1 MSTPTASCPECGAPV
16 TFRWSSSVQTVCE
29 YCKSILVRSDLDL
42 TRVGK
47 VADLPA
53 DSSPIQIG
61 TEGLFDK
68 ESFVVIGR
76 IIYEY
81 ELGTWNE
88 WHLMTNRGASR
99 WLSDAQNVFM
109 VSAAATGQ
117 TIPPQS
123 DLQLGRQF
131 TWNRIAYTVSTIT
144 DAHYKGV
151 QGELPFEYW
160 DKTDVRFV
168 DLRSETG
175 EFATVDY
182 SDEEPA
188 LYLGKIADYDEL
200 HLKNVRAFE
209 GWS

>member
-1 MSTPTASCPECGAPV
+1 MSVRTANCPECGAPV

-29 YCKSILVRSDLDL
+29 YCKSILVRGDLDL
-42 TRVGK
+42 KKVGK

-61 TEGLFDK
+61 TEGIFDK
-68 ESFVVIGR
+68 ESFVVVGR

-109 VSAAATGQ
+109 VSAAAGGQ
-117 TIPPQS
+117 TIPPPAALRIGSQC
-123 DLQLGRQF
+123 
-131 TWNRIAYTVSTIT
+131 TWNGIAYTVSAIT

-168 DLRSETG
+168 DLRSATG

-182 SDEEPA
+182 SDEQPA

-200 HLKNVRAFE
+200 RLKNVRAFE